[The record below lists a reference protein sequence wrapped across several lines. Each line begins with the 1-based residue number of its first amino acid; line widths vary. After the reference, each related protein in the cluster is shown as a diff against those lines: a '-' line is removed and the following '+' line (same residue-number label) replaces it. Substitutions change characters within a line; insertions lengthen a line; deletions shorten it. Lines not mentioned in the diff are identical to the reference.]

1 MPLVALNL
9 KFRVLRRV
17 NAFLMAKIEIFVVFN
32 SKVIRERE
40 RRLFSY
46 SKEIRGSG
54 FWFSNFKK
62 YSVYIF
68 LTSCFIAIGIFLFGF
83 FFKIKNYFS

>member
-1 MPLVALNL
+1 MLNHPEGEWAYGMYVGRKGGGILQMPLVALNL

-40 RRLFSY
+40 TIIF
-46 SKEIRGSG
+46 I
-54 FWFSNFKK
+54 FK
-62 YSVYIF
+62 
-68 LTSCFIAIGIFLFGF
+68 G
-83 FFKIKNYFS
+83 N